1 MKSNKAEIFIESIE
15 VTINA
20 DKCNW
25 IIVSCVTSFKAAGLR
40 NRNWLRGQN
49 ESTSPGSMKLQSL
62 QNVSRHHRRRLR
74 WNMIFRETAISKRLT
89 TRSFLGIMMT
99 VRLRSISNK
108 LLGESDIRQS
118 PNPSLQVVAKLI
130 PPKGG
135 KVSDETSQSRKATTL
150 DVISGLNES
159 SELSGNR
166 FLFSLQLDRNLEI
179 FQFYLRENF
188 PFVSHQLWC
197 SLRTQKFRCLDSF
210 QLFLRFYYSCSNNS
224 IDFQ

>member
-1 MKSNKAEIFIESIE
+1 
-15 VTINA
+15 
-20 DKCNW
+20 
-25 IIVSCVTSFKAAGLR
+25 
-40 NRNWLRGQN
+40 
-49 ESTSPGSMKLQSL
+49 
-62 QNVSRHHRRRLR
+62 
-74 WNMIFRETAISKRLT
+74 MIFRETAISKRLT

-118 PNPSLQVVAKLI
+118 PNPSLQVVAI

-135 KVSDETSQSRKATTL
+135 KVSDEKSQSRKATTL

-188 PFVSHQLWC
+188 PFVSHQL
-197 SLRTQKFRCLDSF
+197 
-210 QLFLRFYYSCSNNS
+210 
-224 IDFQ
+224 